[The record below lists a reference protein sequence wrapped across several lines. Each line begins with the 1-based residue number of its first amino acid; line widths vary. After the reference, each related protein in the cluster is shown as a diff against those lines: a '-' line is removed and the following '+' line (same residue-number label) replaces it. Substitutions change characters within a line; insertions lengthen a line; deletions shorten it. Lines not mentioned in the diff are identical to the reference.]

1 MKTALLERRARRRRL
16 KIAILREVRKGYYGS
31 EAAGRHGVS
40 LGTFFQWQWTD
51 AAFNAALKDA
61 SKERVRR
68 LKLAVVAKLCDG
80 WLLRDA
86 AKAIGP
92 TPGTLRAWRKKD
104 PAFDAQVKSLL
115 REQRDL
121 RNQWR

>member
-16 KIAILREVRKGYYGS
+16 KTAILREVRKGCYGS

-51 AAFNAALKDA
+51 AAFKAALKDA

-86 AKAIGP
+86 ARAIGP
-92 TPGTLRAWRKKD
+92 TPGTLRAWRTKD

-115 REQRDL
+115 KQQRDL

>member
-16 KIAILREVRKGYYGS
+16 KIAILREVRKGCYGS
-31 EAAGRHGVS
+31 EAAARHRVS

-80 WLLRDA
+80 WLLKDA

-92 TPGTLRAWRKKD
+92 TPGTLSAWRKKD
-104 PAFDAQVKSLL
+104 PAFGAQVKSLL
-115 REQRDL
+115 KEQRDL

>member
-1 MKTALLERRARRRRL
+1 MARLERRARRRRL
-16 KIAILREVRKGYYGS
+16 KIAILRDVRKGYYGS
-31 EAAGRHGVS
+31 AAAVRHGVS
-40 LGTFFQWQWTD
+40 LGTFCQWQWTD
-51 AAFNAALKDA
+51 AAFSAALKEA

-68 LKLAVVAKLCDG
+68 LKLAVLAKLCDG

-92 TPGTLRAWRKKD
+92 TPGTLQAWRKKD
-104 PAFDAQVKSLL
+104 PAFGAQVKSLL

-121 RNQWR
+121 RKQWR

>member
-16 KIAILREVRKGYYGS
+16 KIAILREVRKGYHRS

-51 AAFNAALKDA
+51 AVFNAALKDA

-68 LKLAVVAKLCDG
+68 LKRAVVAKLCDG
-80 WLLRDA
+80 WLLKDA

-92 TPGTLRAWRKKD
+92 TPGTLRAWRKQD
-104 PAFDAQVKSLL
+104 PAFGAQVESLL

-121 RNQWR
+121 RNRWR

>member
-1 MKTALLERRARRRRL
+1 MARLERRARRRRL
-16 KIAILREVRKGYYGS
+16 KIAILRDVRKGYYGS
-31 EAAGRHGVS
+31 AAAGRHGVS
-40 LGTFFQWQWTD
+40 LGTFFQWQWAD
-51 AAFNAALKDA
+51 AAFSAALKKA

-68 LKLAVVAKLCDG
+68 LKLAVLAKLCDG

-92 TPGTLRAWRKKD
+92 TPGTLGAWRKKD
-104 PAFDAQVKSLL
+104 PAFGAQVKSLL

-121 RNQWR
+121 RKQWR

>member
-1 MKTALLERRARRRRL
+1 LKT
-16 KIAILREVRKGYYGS
+16 AILREVRKGCHGS

-40 LGTFFQWQWTD
+40 LGTFYQWQWTD

-86 AKAIGP
+86 AKAVGP

-115 REQRDL
+115 KQQRDV